1 MTSSEKT
8 DSCLLQLPNPL
19 DDEDVYNRDAA
30 KWLLHRIEFQ
40 KLRDEYIQER
50 RALEGFRGLFKQFE
64 DPRHMVPF
72 DVKKKKIIPLP
83 LTIFTVTN
91 KKNTKFALSF

>member
-8 DSCLLQLPNPL
+8 NSCLLQLPNPL

-40 KLRDEYIQER
+40 RLRDEYIQER
-50 RALEGFRGLFKQFE
+50 RAMEGFRWLFKQFE

-72 DVKKKKIIPLP
+72 DVKKI
-83 LTIFTVTN
+83 
-91 KKNTKFALSF
+91 KKNPPPFDDFYSDQ

>member
-8 DSCLLQLPNPL
+8 NSFLLQLPNPL

-40 KLRDEYIQER
+40 RLRDEYIQER
-50 RALEGFRGLFKQFE
+50 RALEGFRWLFKQFE

-72 DVKKKKIIPLP
+72 DVKKIKKIPLP
-83 LTIFTVTN
+83 LTIFTATN
-91 KKNTKFALSF
+91 KRTKFALSF